1 MFDTSTPTAPN
12 PTAAGMAAVPLR
24 PGTFPLELETEFA
37 EAASAVPS
45 GGVLPGLLCATLLFH
60 GLLIAE
66 RSLTALPPRMF
77 AARGGPVT
85 ALLLVF
91 LLLPALARKAR
102 PARAFLV
109 FFMALLVAA
118 LLAGTPFAGAGQ
130 LLPMQT
136 GVAALLLLLG
146 WLTALP
152 QGWTFLLTGSALL
165 VDAAALCFGPAMH
178 TAGSPVILESFWA
191 PGCASALLLLLASV
205 RHGEARR
212 DFLLLRQSAFADVR
226 RAAPAEQA
234 DTRDD
239 ALHLDPQTGVANR
252 AAFDMRFRAAWDN
265 AAARRSS
272 IALLF
277 FSIDNLPEGK
287 RDLGFQ
293 GFETMQRKVAALL
306 KEGLRRSDDMVARY
320 DSQHFVVMMPG
331 VGVDGSA
338 QIGERLR
345 GCVEEM
351 RFFAAQK
358 RYPVTVTV
366 GTASIRAKRGTP
378 REKLIEGAVQA
389 LEQARAA
396 GSNVV
401 CVEGRGCIP
410 KMS

>member
-12 PTAAGMAAVPLR
+12 AAAANLAAVPPR
-24 PGTFPLELETEFA
+24 PGTFPQELETEFA
-37 EAASAVPS
+37 EMKSAAPS

-66 RSLTALPPRMF
+66 RALTALPPRMF

-91 LLLPALARKAR
+91 LLLPAGARKGW
-102 PARAFLV
+102 PARASLAA
-109 FFMALLVAA
+109 FMALFVAA

-152 QGWTFLLTGSALL
+152 QGWTLLMTGGAML
-165 VDAAALCFGPAMH
+165 VDVAALSFGPAIH
-178 TAGSPVILESFWA
+178 AAGSAVVLESFWA

-205 RHGEARR
+205 RRSEERR
-212 DFLLLRQSAFADVR
+212 DFLMLRRSAFAGVQ
-226 RAAPAEQA
+226 ASPAQAQAEAQA
-234 DTRDD
+234 D
-239 ALHLDPQTGVANR
+239 AFHLDPQTGAANR

-277 FSIDNLPEGK
+277 FSIDKLPEHK
-287 RDLGFQ
+287 RDLGFKAV
-293 GFETMQRKVAALL
+293 ETLQQKVAGLL
-306 KEGLRRSDDMVARY
+306 KEGLRRSDDMVARF
-320 DSQHFVVMMPG
+320 DAQHFVVMMPG

-345 GCVEEM
+345 GCIEEM
-351 RFFAAQK
+351 RFFAAGK
-358 RYPVTVTV
+358 RQPVTVTV

-396 GSNVV
+396 GTNVV